1 MAHDRID
8 LGLIRDDGIR
18 RQLRVAQRD
27 GKLSDAE
34 VTKIIDAALAD
45 QAGDSK
51 LDEQEVKDLLA
62 IADRSVTMSPSAKN
76 RIRKTVL
83 LEYTRH
89 RIRDDKMGQALRLAL
104 ADNVLTRK
112 ELENVVRQALDKEKD
127 ARGRSVVLSPY
138 EINDLLLLAKSV
150 PPDFR
155 EYVLSMLSQNVRP
168 AAPPATVPTP
178 KLFEVDGQDK
188 GGQYKVP
195 VRILKD
201 STPDVSIEDVLPPSD
216 EEYAVE
222 KLTVGK
228 NPDPGEARTH
238 VSVEFG
244 DGRYT
249 FGGSGKAIKVIGVT
263 RWPRTLRI
271 NIGILYGLGARST
284 TRAGY
289 GRGTTD
295 DDIRSGRITLGWHEH
310 CHREAAINFL
320 RRNPLP
326 RFNGAVGQPKAVF
339 LKHRDDYK
347 EAIKR
352 YLEMEEKESVRL
364 VDEVGYKRSEYCSKH
379 KCEA

>member
-1 MAHDRID
+1 MAYERID
-8 LGLIRDDGIR
+8 LRLIRDDGIR
-18 RQLRVAQRD
+18 RQLQVAQRD

-45 QAGDSK
+45 QAGGSR

-62 IADRSVTMSPSAKN
+62 IADRSVTMSPLAKT
-76 RIRKTVL
+76 RIRKTIL

-112 ELENVVRQALDKEKD
+112 ELEDVVQQALDKEKD
-127 ARGRSVVLSPY
+127 AQGRSVVLSPY

-155 EYVLSMLSQNVRP
+155 EYVLGVLRQNVQP

-188 GGQYKVP
+188 GGQYKIP

-201 STPDVSIEDVLPPSD
+201 STPNVLIEDVLPPSD

-228 NPDPGEARTH
+228 NPDPGEAKTH
-238 VSVEFG
+238 VSVELG
-244 DGRYT
+244 NGRYT
-249 FGGSGKAIKVIGVT
+249 FGGSGKVIGVT
-263 RWPRTLRI
+263 RWPRILKI

-320 RRNPLP
+320 RRNPFP

-339 LKHRDDYK
+339 LKHADDYK
-347 EAIKR
+347 KAIKG
-352 YLEMEEKESVRL
+352 YLKMEERESIRL
-364 VDEVGYKRSEYCSKH
+364 VDEVGYKRSEYCLKH
-379 KCEA
+379 KCKS